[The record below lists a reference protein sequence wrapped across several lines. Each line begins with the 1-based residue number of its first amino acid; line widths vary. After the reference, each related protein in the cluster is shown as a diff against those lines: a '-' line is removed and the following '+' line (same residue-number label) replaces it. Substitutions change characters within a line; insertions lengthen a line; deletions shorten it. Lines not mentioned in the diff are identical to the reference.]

1 MQLTQLDN
9 LDSNVLIEE
18 DQRSVPYQSKE
29 VHSFRFEGN
38 AINFFD
44 KTNKKKKRK
53 ITRQSISNNERNRFF
68 FISIP
73 EQSSDDRTSQCIHPD
88 MGKGNKVK

>member
-44 KTNKKKKRK
+44 KTNKKKKK
-53 ITRQSISNNERNRFF
+53 KKDYTPINQ
-68 FISIP
+68 
-73 EQSSDDRTSQCIHPD
+73 QQ
-88 MGKGNKVK
+88 

>member
-44 KTNKKKKRK
+44 KTNKKKERLHAN
-53 ITRQSISNNERNRFF
+53 QSATMREIGFFLFLSQSNRRMTGRVNAYILIWGRE
-68 FISIP
+68 I
-73 EQSSDDRTSQCIHPD
+73 
-88 MGKGNKVK
+88 K

>member
-18 DQRSVPYQSKE
+18 DQRSVPSTKAE

-44 KTNKKKKRK
+44 KTNKKKKKERK

-68 FISIP
+68 FYFYPRAIV
-73 EQSSDDRTSQCIHPD
+73 
-88 MGKGNKVK
+88 G